1 MNMLLLKKLD
11 QLLGSQAVSLL
22 TTSTGGPA
30 PSALN
35 AILVIRPGGIG
46 DAVLLIPS
54 LAALRKNFPAAR
66 ITVLAEQRNASVF
79 DLTNVV
85 SEVLLYHKPAD
96 LFTALYG
103 QYDAVVDTE
112 QWHRLSAVVA
122 RLVRAPVSIGFGT
135 NERRKMFSHVV
146 AYSHSDHEMTSF
158 FKLFEPLRI
167 DMPQQ
172 VKIPFLNV
180 PEQAASRREELLA
193 PLSGAP
199 YVVLFPGATVA
210 EKRWPV
216 EKFSELAFRLNSR
229 GFPVVIIGGRG
240 EVADAARIASDGNN
254 LNLAGKTTL
263 AETAAIIEHARV
275 VITGDSGVMHLAY
288 GLGRPSVS
296 LFGPSNVQKWAPVG
310 ENHIVIQHNL
320 FCSPCSRFGYTPRCP
335 SNVRC
340 MAGISV
346 DEVAEALFRLLNS

>member
-1 MNMLLLKKLD
+1 MLLLKKLD

-22 TTSTGGPA
+22 TTSTGGLA
-30 PSALN
+30 PSAFN

-79 DLTNVV
+79 ELTDVV
-85 SEVLLYHKPAD
+85 SEVLLYHKPGD
-96 LFTALYG
+96 LFAALKVR
-103 QYDAVVDTE
+103 YDAVVDTE

-146 AYSHSDHEMTSF
+146 AYSHSDHETLSF
-158 FKLFEPLRI
+158 FKLFEPLGI
-167 DMPQQ
+167 DMPQIE
-172 VKIPFLNV
+172 IPFLSV

-193 PLSGAP
+193 PLSGSP
-199 YVVLFPGATVA
+199 YVVLFPGATIA
-210 EKRWPV
+210 EKLWPV
-216 EKFSELAFRLNSR
+216 ERFREVAARLNSH
-229 GFPVVIIGGRG
+229 GFAIVIVGGRG
-240 EVADAARIASDGNN
+240 EVADAACIASDGNN

-310 ENHIVIQHNL
+310 ENHIVIQHDL
-320 FCSPCSRFGYTPRCP
+320 SCSPCSRFGYTPRCP

-340 MAGISV
+340 MAGITV
-346 DEVAEALFRLLNS
+346 DEVVEAVFRLLNS